1 MNVEFELIH
10 GLKTATEKSL
20 IEHIDR
26 EYQQKEKLVKELRD
40 EEKKKLNYSSTQHS
54 KFSLLGK

>member
-1 MNVEFELIH
+1 MELVDVNQSELMNVEFELIH

-26 EYQQKEKLVKELRD
+26 EYQQKE
-40 EEKKKLNYSSTQHS
+40 
-54 KFSLLGK
+54 